1 MTVSDK
7 ASNTSQPV
15 KYGDWRDELH
25 ERGYVVIKNVVSK
38 ERAGYYHQKMLDWLG
53 SFDNGFDINDKST
66 WTSENLPWSFKNGMY
81 LNYCAAH
88 ERYIWEA
95 RQEASVLDAFAKI
108 WGTDELISSYDTI
121 NITLPNAASMGGV
134 TPWPHVDQAPERQ
147 GMQCIQGFLNRKC
160 VKFRMRVLS

>member
-7 ASNTSQPV
+7 ASNPSQPV
-15 KYGDWRDELH
+15 KHGDWRDELH

-38 ERAGYYHQKMLDWLG
+38 ERALYYNQKMLDWLG
-53 SFDNGFDINDKST
+53 SFDNAFDINDKST

-88 ERYIWEA
+88 EKYIWEA
-95 RQEASVLDAFAKI
+95 RQEPAVLDAFAKI

-121 NITLPNAASMGGV
+121 NITLPNASTMGGV
-134 TPWPHVDQAPERQ
+134 TPWPHVDQAPERH
-147 GMQCIQGFLNRKC
+147 GMQCVQGFLNRKC
-160 VKFRMRVLS
+160 IQLSMRKD